1 MLATDR
7 NQYANGDKIA
17 ATVSADYYF
26 GSPVKEASVQISVY
40 RQNYWRPWWY
50 WSEWS
55 WFYKGFRNDRYFGGQ
70 QELIHQESGVLNENG
85 KFEFSYKVESDKN
98 YDYQYIISAQVTDAS
113 RRAITGSTQTF
124 VTRGSFTIS
133 TSPDKWFFQQG
144 KDVKLKVNAS
154 DFSDKPVQTD
164 FRVII
169 NYPDDPKSMRMKSQ
183 SDTIFAKTNEA
194 GSTVVTFNPKND
206 RVGYFNYRVIAFDEK
221 EREIEAASSFYIG
234 DYNDYYYQRTSA
246 GLEIITDKDSYEKG
260 DSLIAYVF
268 LPNPNQELAAYL

>member
-1 MLATDR
+1 MLDGEADLGYYSIILTKDGMSYYGSFTVEEYKKPEYKVNVSTDR

-26 GSPVKEASVQISVY
+26 GSPVKEASVQISIY

-70 QELIHQESGVLNENG
+70 QELIHQESGVLSENG
-85 KFEFSYKVESDKN
+85 KFEFSYKVDSDKN

-113 RRAITGSTQTF
+113 RRAIIGSTQTF

-183 SDTIFAKTNEA
+183 SDTLFAKTNEA
-194 GSTVVTFNPKND
+194 GSAVVTFNPKND
-206 RVGYFNYRVIAFDEK
+206 RVGYYNYRVIAFDEK
-221 EREIEAASSFYIG
+221 EREIEASSSFY
-234 DYNDYYYQRTSA
+234 YRR
-246 GLEIITDKDSYEKG
+246 L
-260 DSLIAYVF
+260 
-268 LPNPNQELAAYL
+268 